1 MTHPTYSSEPT
12 TNKVSTGWPSAL
24 SAAASAGQVR
34 HRTAREQASQQIH
47 DVSAFLIDVKG
58 REDAG
63 NDVPV
68 PQPRHAVLGSFT
80 SPLDRTRVQ
89 VLAAA
94 AAAHHLQGDQ
104 STSAQRL
111 HRLAQDNGARLQAL
125 RDQER
130 RTALLGHRT
139 NSSSEEEIATADRQR
154 VEQEAVEDLRVFN
167 AAAAIALGYV
177 ASGSIPTYTDLADLS
192 QAHLGPAPVDTTPE
206 TQPQDR
212 PQGRQLSTSERAK
225 GLLTTVGKGLA
236 QAVGPISGNDD
247 VAANLSPVNL
257 TQLIDQLADL
267 AAALKAAQSG
277 HPRSIKELLNVEQK
291 PDEENEAVF
300 DQDPANLD
308 RDLTSTPW
316 LDV

>member
-12 TNKVSTGWPSAL
+12 TNKASTGWPSAL
-24 SAAASAGQVR
+24 SATPAAGQVR
-34 HRTAREQASQQIH
+34 HRTAREQASQHIH
-47 DVSAFLIDVKG
+47 DVTAFLIDVKG

-63 NDVPV
+63 NAVPV
-68 PQPRHAVLGSFT
+68 PQPRHAVLDSFT

-94 AAAHHLQGDQ
+94 AAHHLQGEQ

-139 NSSSEEEIATADRQR
+139 NSSSEEEIATADQQR

-192 QAHLGPAPVDTTPE
+192 HAQLGPVPGDPTPE